1 MSHLNL
7 ETLAR
12 LIDEAPDPTEAGHLD
27 ICEPCRTELESLRAD
42 ASALHHLPDPEP
54 AIAAWLTLEQ
64 RLKREGLVRRSTWV
78 ASALR
83 TAAVLFI
90 FVLGSVVG
98 GLVMRQQTP
107 RSLATITPM
116 RTTAVPVRTVAQ
128 QPLQPL
134 DTQTTLV
141 AAPVVTSLP
150 AARPAANLEEA
161 SARLRD
167 AERAYLSALSR
178 YSEFT
183 GRTDDNTT
191 EPVARLAALE
201 SIVAT
206 TRAALS
212 QAPADPVING
222 YHLTAVAQR
231 DATLRQLAASKQQ
244 TWY

>member
-12 LIDEAPDPTEAGHLD
+12 LVDESPDPTEAGHLD
-27 ICEPCRTELESLRAD
+27 ICEQCRTELESLRAD
-42 ASALHHLPDPEP
+42 ATALRNLPDPEP
-54 AIAAWLTLEQ
+54 TIAAWLALEQ
-64 RLKREGLVRRSTWV
+64 RLKREGLLRRNTWL
-78 ASALR
+78 AATLR

-98 GLVMRQQTP
+98 GLLMRQQSPQVATLTP
-107 RSLATITPM
+107 R
-116 RTTAVPVRTVAQ
+116 TTTLPVRTVAQ
-128 QPLQPL
+128 PATQ
-134 DTQTTLV
+134 DTEATLV
-141 AAPVVTSLP
+141 AEPTLAASAVAP
-150 AARPAANLEEA
+150 RPAATAEEA
-161 SARLRD
+161 SARLRE
-167 AERAYLSALSR
+167 AERAYLSALTR

-183 GRTDDNTT
+183 TGSADNTT